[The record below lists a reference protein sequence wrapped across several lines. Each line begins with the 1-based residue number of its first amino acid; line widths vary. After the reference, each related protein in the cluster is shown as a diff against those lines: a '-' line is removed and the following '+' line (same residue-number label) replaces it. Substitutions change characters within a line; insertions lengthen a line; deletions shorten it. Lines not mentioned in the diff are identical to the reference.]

1 MTTQK
6 TYAEH
11 QENTDREPY
20 QTIIVGG
27 GIIGLAIARELKKR
41 GVERVLLIDK
51 KIAENP
57 NFGLAASKAAAGM
70 LAPQAEADCA
80 DDFFRLCSAS
90 RDLYPEFARELEAET
105 GVNIE
110 LNTTGTLYLAFKE
123 PDAEELEKRFAWQRA
138 ANFPVEKLSPK
149 DVRELEPNVSERV
162 LFGLRF
168 PLDWQ
173 AENRRIIS
181 ALTESLR
188 KIDAETITGETQKI
202 VFRDGRVE
210 RAEVL
215 INERSYEFYAQ
226 NVVIAAGAWTSQIE
240 FSPEL
245 SIKPE
250 IAPVR
255 GQMIK
260 FSTGGKLFRH
270 TIYSPRGYAVPRAG
284 DKMIFGATVEN
295 AGFDNRTTAGGI
307 ATLLETAFEISP
319 EFQNLTVAET
329 WSGLRPR
336 SLDNLPI
343 LGEFPKNSGLHFA
356 AGHYRNGI
364 LLAPLTAKIV
374 ADKIAGAAVS
384 PFLQI
389 FNPDRFL
396 K

>member
-1 MTTQK
+1 MTTEEL
-6 TYAEH
+6 YAEH
-11 QENTDREPY
+11 PKKPDRELY

-27 GIIGLAIARELKKR
+27 GIIGLSIARELKKC
-41 GVERVLLIDK
+41 GVERLLLIDK
-51 KIAENP
+51 KTAENP
-57 NFGLAASKAAAGM
+57 NFGFAASRAAAGM
-70 LAPQAEADCA
+70 LAPQAEADQP

-105 GVNIE
+105 GINIE
-110 LNTTGTLYLAFKE
+110 LNTTGTLYLAFNEK
-123 PDAEELEKRFAWQRA
+123 DAEELEKRFAWQRA
-138 ANFPVEKLSPK
+138 ADLPVEKLSWK
-149 DVRELEPNVSERV
+149 EILELEPNVSERV
-162 LFGLRF
+162 LTGLRF

-173 AENRRIIS
+173 VENRQIVAALAESQRKNNLETIS
-181 ALTESLR
+181 AEAQR
-188 KIDAETITGETQKI
+188 I
-202 VFRDGRVE
+202 VFRNGRVE
-210 RAEVL
+210 RVEVL
-215 INERSYEFYAQ
+215 INERVSEFYAP
-226 NVVIAAGAWTSQIE
+226 VVVLAAGAWSSQIE
-240 FSPEL
+240 FAPEL

-270 TIYSPRGYAVPRAG
+270 TIYSPRGYAVPRSG
-284 DKMIFGATVEN
+284 NKTIFGATVEN
-295 AGFDNRTTAGGI
+295 AGFDNRTTASGI

-319 EFQNLTVAET
+319 EFQDLTVVET

-336 SLDNLPI
+336 SLDNLPL

-374 ADKIAGAAVS
+374 AEQIAGVDAS

-389 FNPDRFL
+389 FNPNRFL